1 MGVGLGA
8 WSSVRVLHLLTSHR
22 DSPVRATA
30 PTLLGPTLKG
40 LLQTRISNSLLLM
53 RPPPTSTHPPHPHS
67 SPPHWDSHS
76 TPHRPRTP
84 GLKSLREAELY
95 RGDQERLA
103 TLQPADPN
111 HEDQLLLRRLL
122 LLRADPMRGVD
133 VGEALRAAAAKVRE
147 GSRGAGQWG
156 TRVSG
161 SVAHG
166 STLR

>member
-1 MGVGLGA
+1 MQLQT
-8 WSSVRVLHLLTSHR
+8 LLLLTAS
-22 DSPVRATA
+22 T
-30 PTLLGPTLKG
+30 
-40 LLQTRISNSLLLM
+40 
-53 RPPPTSTHPPHPHS
+53 PPPTQATPQ
-67 SPPHWDSHS
+67 
-76 TPHRPRTP
+76 TPHAPRPP

-147 GSRGAGQWG
+147 GSWGAGQWG
-156 TRVSG
+156 TRVPG
-161 SVAHG
+161 SVAH
-166 STLR
+166 